1 MRYTPFPR
9 GPRCSLAPPLVLF
22 FMVTVITLGAWP
34 SLGNQAPPAPNPELE
49 RLAADAAARYNEGDN
64 TAASALY
71 QQLAD
76 RATTTAERVSALM
89 NVAWLEH
96 LEGRDN
102 TAINALTTALTLDPD
117 HPFRP
122 ELYTDAF
129 GVLYDRGQDRAR
141 RQREI
146 DIADQVARALQLRSE
161 GDFDTA
167 RQLLQ
172 QASEL
177 QPGVPQILLNLALL
191 DLDQNLEDEA
201 LAGFER
207 VLALAARP
215 DVALEPGHRAYA
227 LAKIGYL
234 YNRRQRYEEA
244 ARSLEEA
251 VALSPDSATMWTNL
265 GVARQQLGETSSAAQ
280 AFRRAVDLDPNDA
293 GAVANLA
300 LAYLDLNDASGAA
313 QLLDRASQRWPN
325 DAALQLHRGRALS
338 LGGDRAAALAAFE
351 LATRL
356 DSDNRRGHAAP
367 AAAFAAKLHHEHG
380 DADRTLEHAT
390 RATRWDPELVDGWIL
405 QGLALRTLGQAP
417 AALNRFEEALRRE
430 PTRADIH
437 LQIGSISYQL
447 RDFERAE
454 TAFRR
459 ALEIEPDSSAAR
471 ENLAAVRARQP
482 LSTALDTPSS
492 SRPAGNERS
501 SQPSV
506 KSTSRPTLGLEYA
519 DFDYSDVGL
528 DGVSIAA
535 VAEHSPADRAG
546 LRPDDLIL
554 KVDGRSMASASE
566 LERYLFTETRAIQFT
581 IDLLRDNRP
590 VRVILRLE

>member
-1 MRYTPFPR
+1 MATYFVV
-9 GPRCSLAPPLVLF
+9 AF
-22 FMVTVITLGAWP
+22 ITLVAW
-34 SLGNQAPPAPNPELE
+34 SAFGDQAPPTPNSELE

-64 TAASALY
+64 SAASALY
-71 QQLAD
+71 QQLAN
-76 RATTTAERVSALM
+76 RATSTAEHVSALM

-122 ELYTDAF
+122 EFYTDAF
-129 GVLYDRGQDRAR
+129 GVLFDRGQERAR
-141 RQREI
+141 QQREI
-146 DIADQVARALQLRSE
+146 DVADQVARALQLRSE
-161 GDFDTA
+161 GDFAMA

-172 QASEL
+172 QASAL

-191 DLDQNLEDEA
+191 DLDQGLEDQA

-215 DVALEPGHRAYA
+215 DAVLQPAHRAYA
-227 LAKIGYL
+227 LGKIGYL
-234 YNRRQRYEEA
+234 YNRRQRYDEA

-251 VALSPDSATMWTNL
+251 VTLSPESSTMWTNL
-265 GVARQQLGETSSAAQ
+265 GVARQQLGQTSSAAD
-280 AFRRAVDLDPNDA
+280 AFRQAVDLDPDDA
-293 GAVANLA
+293 SAVANLA
-300 LAYLDLNDASGAA
+300 LTYLDLDDAAGAA

-325 DAALQLHRGRALS
+325 DAALQLHRGRALRV
-338 LGGDRAAALAAFE
+338 GGDRAAALAAFE

-356 DSDNRRGHAAP
+356 DADNRLGHAAP
-367 AAAFAAKLHHEHG
+367 AAALAARLHHEHG
-380 DADRTLEHAT
+380 DPDRTLAMAT
-390 RATRWDPELVDGWIL
+390 QATRWDPDLVDGWIL
-405 QGLALRTLGQAP
+405 QGLALRALGQAP
-417 AALNRFEEALRRE
+417 AALTRYEEALRRE
-430 PTRADIH
+430 PTRADVH

-447 RDFERAE
+447 HDFERAK

-459 ALEIEPDSSAAR
+459 ALEIEPDSTDAR
-471 ENLAAVRARQP
+471 DNLAAVRARQP
-482 LSTALDTPSS
+482 LGPPSS
-492 SRPAGNERS
+492 TTSA
-501 SQPSV
+501 PSPSTEV
-506 KSTSRPTLGLEYA
+506 PSKPSPVRSTSHPSLGLEYA

-535 VAEHSPADRAG
+535 VAQHSPADRAG
-546 LRPDDLIL
+546 LRPNDLIL

-581 IDLLRDNRP
+581 IDLLRENRP